1 MISESLRNRA
11 RELRANA
18 TPFEQ
23 SFWQAIRAH
32 RFSGFKFRRQQVIGN
47 YIADFAC
54 MQARLIVELDG
65 GQHAD
70 ATAYDSR
77 RDAWLK
83 AEGYRVFRVWNN
95 EWTHQQEA
103 VLERLWALLHEDH
116 SPLPSGE
123 RGWGIGSEAAPPSP
137 QLLPASP
144 PSPQPLPPDGGG
156 ARPASLQTAELL
168 EAPLPRSGGGAGAS
182 LQPAKPLEAPLSL
195 QGRGAGGEGG
205 APTTLPQTN
214 SKEVAE

>member
-1 MISESLRNRA
+1 MISESLLNRA

-95 EWTHQQEA
+95 EWTQQQEA
-103 VLERLWALLHEDH
+103 VLERLWTLLHE
-116 SPLPSGE
+116 
-123 RGWGIGSEAAPPSP
+123 AA
-137 QLLPASP
+137 P

-156 ARPASLQTAELL
+156 ASPAQPL
-168 EAPLPRSGGGAGAS
+168 EARPSGSEQGAGAS
-182 LQPAKPLEAPLSL
+182 LQAAKLLEAPLSL
-195 QGRGAGGEGG
+195 QGRGAEGEGHSQ
-205 APTTLPQTN
+205 AQTHG
-214 SKEVAE
+214 SEVAE

>member
-1 MISESLRNRA
+1 MIHESLRDRA
-11 RELRANA
+11 RELRAKA

-95 EWTHQQEA
+95 EWAQQQEA
-103 VLERLWALLHEDH
+103 VLERLWALLHE
-116 SPLPSGE
+116 
-123 RGWGIGSEAAPPSP
+123 AT
-137 QLLPASP
+137 P

-156 ARPASLQTAELL
+156 ARPASLQAAEPL
-168 EAPLPRSGGGAGAS
+168 EAPHPRSEGEAGASLQPAEPQTAPLPRSGGGAG
-182 LQPAKPLEAPLSL
+182 
-195 QGRGAGGEGG
+195 GEGQ
-205 APTTLPQTN
+205 PQAQTQA
-214 SKEVAE
+214 SEVAE

>member
-1 MISESLRNRA
+1 MIHESLRNRA
-11 RELRANA
+11 RELRAKA

-95 EWTHQQEA
+95 EWAQQQEA
-103 VLERLWALLHEDH
+103 VLERLWALLHE
-116 SPLPSGE
+116 
-123 RGWGIGSEAAPPSP
+123 AT
-137 QLLPASP
+137 P
-144 PSPQPLPPDGGG
+144 PSPQPLPPNGGG
-156 ARPASLQTAELL
+156 ASPA
-168 EAPLPRSGGGAGAS
+168 R
-182 LQPAKPLEAPLSL
+182 PLEAPLSL
-195 QGRGAGGEGG
+195 QGRGAGASLQLAKPLEAPLPRSGGGAGGEGQ
-205 APTTLPQTN
+205 PQAQTQA
-214 SKEVAE
+214 SEVAE